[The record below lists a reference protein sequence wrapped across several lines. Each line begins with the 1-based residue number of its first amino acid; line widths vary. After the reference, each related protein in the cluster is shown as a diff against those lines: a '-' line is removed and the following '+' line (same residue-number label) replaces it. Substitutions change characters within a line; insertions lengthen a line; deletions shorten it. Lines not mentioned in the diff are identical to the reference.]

1 MIHIKK
7 FRLYGFISI
16 LFLFCFLFLYNLK
29 NNNTS
34 NKKEESKEIRSIII
48 TGDSFQ
54 KNEITKN
61 VKKIKNDYIFP
72 IEANRINKL
81 FRILINKEKDYITV
95 LDKLELPSF
104 QKIKNNEKIKN
115 FEYNDYLK
123 VINNNLVATDK
134 FVSYLNNLS
143 DIHSFNPRKNVLRS
157 KILDVRLLISILFK
171 IIINYLFFQ
180 KEK

>member
-34 NKKEESKEIRSIII
+34 NKKEENKEIRSIII
-48 TGDSFQ
+48 TDDSFQ

-81 FRILINKEKDYITV
+81 FRILIDKEKDYVTI

-104 QKIKNNEKIKN
+104 QKIIKNEKINN

-123 VINNNLVATDK
+123 VINTNLVATDK
-134 FVSYLNNLS
+134 FVSFLNNLS

-157 KILDVRLLISILFK
+157 KILDVGLLISILFR

>member
-1 MIHIKK
+1 MNYVMINSKKDIFPIEANGTIK
-7 FRLYGFISI
+7 
-16 LFLFCFLFLYNLK
+16 N
-29 NNNTS
+29 
-34 NKKEESKEIRSIII
+34 
-48 TGDSFQ
+48 
-54 KNEITKN
+54 
-61 VKKIKNDYIFP
+61 KKIKEIIKNFEKNETKYIFP

-81 FRILINKEKDYITV
+81 FRILIDKEKDYVTV

-157 KILDVRLLISILFK
+157 KILDVRLLISILYK